1 MKSLFTIRSKKH
13 AVHPQIVV
21 GADKTKFK
29 SVTLT
34 HNENENKHSNVPL
47 DDNPNENDERP
58 SYFARRII
66 QDFKFNYTKPKPSSS
81 GYLKISIIAII
92 ISCMILFA

>member
-21 GADKTKFK
+21 GANKTEFK

-47 DDNPNENDERP
+47 DDNPNKNDERP

-66 QDFKFNYTKPKPSSS
+66 QDFKFNYSKEFENYKLSDRDIEIIVEF
-81 GYLKISIIAII
+81 LKSKQK
-92 ISCMILFA
+92 